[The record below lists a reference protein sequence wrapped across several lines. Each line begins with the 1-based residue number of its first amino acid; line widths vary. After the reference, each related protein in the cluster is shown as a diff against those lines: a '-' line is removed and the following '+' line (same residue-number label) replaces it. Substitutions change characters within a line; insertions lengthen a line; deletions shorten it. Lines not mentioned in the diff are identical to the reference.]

1 MSEKYCTSTYC
12 GIVVVWLHRLM
23 VIWPSTAVD
32 TTLRFAFQ
40 LPVHSG
46 YTYKGEVNI
55 FSEQRKLRE

>member
-1 MSEKYCTSTYC
+1 M
-12 GIVVVWLHRLM
+12 VVWLHRLM

-55 FSEQRKLRE
+55 FREQRKLRE